1 LAAVVGTLGFLPP
14 ARISFAPTLLR
25 ADFSSTIGTVDA
37 SVSCA
42 SQNRRTRDTSTVY
55 NNVQGAKAF
64 TKMNDPIDILI
75 QILIFI
81 LAITV
86 HEFAHAWSSLQL
98 GDRTAYYQGRVTLQ
112 PAAHLDPVGT
122 IMMVFS
128 AISGYGIGWGKPV
141 PVNPYNLRYGPRVG
155 MAITAAAGPI
165 SNILQ
170 AIVWGIP
177 LRLFIH
183 NGLELPDLVFRVL
196 WAGLWINLMLAFF
209 NLIPL
214 APLDG
219 FSIARGIFATI
230 RARWAYNLTD
240 FMDRIEPMAPMLF
253 FMLIFLDQTMPGRGI
268 LGTLLMTPAE
278 KLAGLILGVSF

>member
-1 LAAVVGTLGFLPP
+1 
-14 ARISFAPTLLR
+14 
-25 ADFSSTIGTVDA
+25 
-37 SVSCA
+37 
-42 SQNRRTRDTSTVY
+42 
-55 NNVQGAKAF
+55 
-64 TKMNDPIDILI
+64 MNDPIDILI
-75 QILIFI
+75 QILIFV
-81 LAITV
+81 LAIVV
-86 HEFAHAWSSLQL
+86 HEFAHAWSALQL
-98 GDRTAYYQGRVTLQ
+98 GDRTAYNQGRVTLQ

-268 LGTLLMTPAE
+268 LGTILMTPAE